1 LIPLLLK
8 GLDPKF
14 IEPLASVA
22 AGVFGLLSTVI
33 GFLLS
38 EYKARNADARRLAAI
53 DTASKKL
60 LFVRLRIQVEK
71 QLVPEPPL
79 DVVERFRKDADEV
92 DNSLKVAL
100 GALASRAS
108 GKGKGWWQRVF
119 LFYSPKKSI
128 AWIPRTLFYLSLFLL
143 LDIGFVA
150 VVSPEER
157 DRGMLASS
165 IVLFILAFVFRT
177 LAVVLD

>member
-1 LIPLLLK
+1 MIPLFLK
-8 GLDPKF
+8 GLDPKL

-60 LFVRLRIQVEK
+60 AFVRLRIQVEK
-71 QLVPEPPL
+71 QLVLEPPH

-108 GKGKGWWQRVF
+108 GKDWWQRVF
-119 LFYSPKKSI
+119 LFYSPKKSM
-128 AWIPRTLFYLSLFLL
+128 AWIPRALFYLSLFFL
-143 LDIGFVA
+143 LDIGLVA